1 MQYSR
6 LSVESRGRGLPQIDT
21 ARLRLRSWRDDDRPA
36 FAELNADPR
45 VMEYLHAVL
54 SREESDAIVDRIE
67 AHFELHGFG
76 LWAVECRETARFS
89 GFVGLAIP
97 RFEMHF
103 TPCVEVGWRLAHRDW
118 GRGFATE
125 AAIAALSFGFERLDL
140 DEIVSFTV
148 PGNLRSRRVME
159 RIGMTHEPADDFD
172 HPMFD
177 TSHRLCRHVLYRA
190 PRP

>member
-36 FAELNADPR
+36 FAELNADLR
-45 VMEYLHAVL
+45 VMEYLHDVL
-54 SREESDAIVDRIE
+54 SREESDAMVDRIE

-76 LWAVECRETARFS
+76 LWAVESRETARLS
-89 GFVGLAIP
+89 GFVGLSIP
-97 RFEMHF
+97 RFEAHF

-118 GRGFATE
+118 GQGFATE
-125 AAIAALSFGFERLDL
+125 AATAALSFGFERLDL

-148 PGNLRSRRVME
+148 PRNLRSRRVME